1 MCRGY
6 SGIAALVSQRGV
18 LDTKSRFKVDCGP
31 DPPTA
36 EACEDDSGKLGRVVV
51 ALEAG
56 RGGMFPCSMIS
67 PCCGCM
73 LHVLLY
79 VRQGTVQFHLDDVQS
94 LLP

>member
-56 RGGMFPCSMIS
+56 RGGMFPCSMIAHAANA
-67 PCCGCM
+67 CYMYYCTRDR
-73 LHVLLY
+73 
-79 VRQGTVQFHLDDVQS
+79 VRS
-94 LLP
+94 SSI